1 MIEARRFSLF
11 EIFIVILLLAMVAL
25 IDAPGFLR
33 AREEVKLSRLV
44 DCLEQMRT
52 QLDLYRVEHNDSLP
66 PYDTFA
72 DFETAMTTKVSQKG
86 PYIDKVPTNPFNGF
100 QRVRFNGTPAGSG
113 IAGWRLDTK
122 TGLFQA
128 DNGTTFAQL

>member
-11 EIFIVILLLAMVAL
+11 EIFIVMLLLAMVAL

-33 AREEVKLSRLV
+33 AGGEAKLSRLV
-44 DCLEQMRT
+44 ECLEQMRT
-52 QLDLYRVEHNDSLP
+52 QLDLYRAEHNGSLP
-66 PYDTFA
+66 PCDTFA

-86 PYIDKVPTNPFNGF
+86 PYIDEVPTNPFNGF
-100 QRVRFNGTPAGSG
+100 RRVRFNGTPAGSG
-113 IAGWRLDTK
+113 IAGWRLDTR

-128 DNGTTFAQL
+128 DNGTTFAKL